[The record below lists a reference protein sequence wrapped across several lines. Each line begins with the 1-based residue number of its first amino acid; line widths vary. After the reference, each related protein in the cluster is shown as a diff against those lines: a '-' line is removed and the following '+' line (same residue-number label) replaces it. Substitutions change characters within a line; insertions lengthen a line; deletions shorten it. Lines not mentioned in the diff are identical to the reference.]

1 MQRLNILINFIHVLY
16 VYHCIKVYLGYLKRN
31 EQPMLAF

>member
-16 VYHCIKVYLGYLKRN
+16 VYYCIKVYLKRN